1 MRICNVATIYFN
13 SLTVLC
19 LALKSLIQ
27 IKTNNWYL
35 SFTENAKN
43 CLTWGTLKRHISI
56 GVLVVYIDTGSTVPN
71 IPSKSRGL
79 ADENKKFL
87 TEWKWFETTVLS
99 DVGKFSVEIIQYL
112 RQILFCFILNIWEK
126 VIYFSNYIMA
136 TTNQKL

>member
-71 IPSKSRGL
+71 IPSKSRDL
-79 ADENKKFL
+79 ADENNIFWRNGNDSKQEYYNKQCQWQL
-87 TEWKWFETTVLS
+87 TDYCADDTVGNL
-99 DVGKFSVEIIQYL
+99 EYT
-112 RQILFCFILNIWEK
+112 NK
-126 VIYFSNYIMA
+126 VIDLVLVIK
-136 TTNQKL
+136 T